1 MSWNR
6 NVIKNQI
13 EKRFH
18 NHPADVGTKG
28 EEADVSDPANES
40 GTNSPLE
47 LADGVEEIKLTDGQ
61 SPDSDPGVDVGSQQ
75 EEEAAQISGRLYTI
89 GLKSWPPKLSWHL
102 CGQVWHIGNSF
113 EYAKNSYN
121 IF

>member
-1 MSWNR
+1 M
-6 NVIKNQI
+6 
-13 EKRFH
+13 
-18 NHPADVGTKG
+18 
-28 EEADVSDPANES
+28 SDPANES

-89 GLKSWPPKLSWHL
+89 GLKS
-102 CGQVWHIGNSF
+102 
-113 EYAKNSYN
+113 
-121 IF
+121 